1 RLPNI
6 ACSSPA
12 TLQAFAASLAMASSS
27 LHALLGFCL
36 GLASLH
42 LVFVALPAVGDLQ
55 GQAPA
60 ARGAQ
65 ELPKIEADSPAS
77 AALRFGGGVVLGL
90 VLLAAGKPA
99 MADVEDVVIP
109 VDDKGKTTTMTK
121 EQVVR
126 GKRLFNAA
134 CASCHV
140 GGGTRT
146 NQNVG
151 LAIEELS
158 GATPNRATVEGIVD
172 YINNPTTY
180 DGLKDISEVHP
191 SIKGGD
197 IWPKMRS
204 MKQQD
209 LYDMSAYILYQNQTI
224 PEKLKLRKEWYVGSL
239 HEVIDA
245 RRGQK
250 PHPATLRA
258 FAASL
263 AMASSSLHALLGFC
277 LGLASLHLV
286 FVALPAVG
294 DLQGQGP
301 AARGAQELPKIE
313 ADSPASAALRFGGGV
328 VLGLV
333 LLAAGKPAM
342 ADVEDVVIPVD
353 DKGKTTTMTKEQVV
367 RGKRLFNAACASC
380 HVGGGTR
387 TNQNVGLAIEELSGA
402 TPNRATVEGIV
413 DYINN
418 PTTYDGLKDISEVH
432 PSIKGG
438 DIWPKMRS

>member
-1 RLPNI
+1 
-6 ACSSPA
+6 
-12 TLQAFAASLAMASSS
+12 MASSS

-224 PEKLKLRKEWYVGSL
+224 PEKW
-239 HEVIDA
+239 
-245 RRGQK
+245 
-250 PHPATLRA
+250 
-258 FAASL
+258 
-263 AMASSSLHALLGFC
+263 
-277 LGLASLHLV
+277 
-286 FVALPAVG
+286 
-294 DLQGQGP
+294 
-301 AARGAQELPKIE
+301 
-313 ADSPASAALRFGGGV
+313 GGG
-328 VLGLV
+328 
-333 LLAAGKPAM
+333 
-342 ADVEDVVIPVD
+342 
-353 DKGKTTTMTKEQVV
+353 KT
-367 RGKRLFNAACASC
+367 
-380 HVGGGTR
+380 
-387 TNQNVGLAIEELSGA
+387 
-402 TPNRATVEGIV
+402 
-413 DYINN
+413 Y
-418 PTTYDGLKDISEVH
+418 Y
-432 PSIKGG
+432 
-438 DIWPKMRS
+438 